1 MVNHP
6 MVTITFPVQSLVDA
20 EYRRAAG
27 LHGALFA
34 STHEGYGV
42 IAEELQEA
50 SEEQEKASAVMF
62 QLLKAIREEK
72 PQAITDLAD
81 YIRDTAVSAAA
92 EMIQVAAMCEKLNR
106 TIQEAQK

>member
-50 SEEQEKASAVMF
+50 SEEQE
-62 QLLKAIREEK
+62 
-72 PQAITDLAD
+72 
-81 YIRDTAVSAAA
+81 
-92 EMIQVAAMCEKLNR
+92 
-106 TIQEAQK
+106 